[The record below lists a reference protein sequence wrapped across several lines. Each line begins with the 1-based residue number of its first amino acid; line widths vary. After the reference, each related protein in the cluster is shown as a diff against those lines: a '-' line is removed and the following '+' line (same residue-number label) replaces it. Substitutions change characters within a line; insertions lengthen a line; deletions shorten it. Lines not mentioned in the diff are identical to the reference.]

1 MLEVRKYINIADDIF
16 VIRNLI
22 GALLQGIGVAY
33 LIPVLITWIYVE
45 EIRYVYYFVLP
56 GLACILFGAWLARH
70 SEHVEDVNLRQA
82 MISAAFVWLFASL
95 VSVVPFMRIAGM
107 SFIDSYFESM
117 SAWTGTGLT
126 MMRNLESYPRIILFW
141 RAWMQ
146 WLGGIGIVLVAL
158 TILIRPGVA
167 AARLYKAEA
176 RTERILPNLANTSKI
191 IFQIY
196 AVITLLGVY
205 LYYINGMGLFDSV
218 IHSMVGVGTGGM
230 SSHDLSIGFFNSLS
244 IEAITIFLMIM
255 GATNFTVHYKMFKEK
270 SLVPFFRDIQVK
282 YMFFFLSP
290 VVALI
295 GYALTTQNGFSIAS
309 SFREAIFHAVS
320 AVTCTGFSITD
331 LSKYPELA
339 KLLIGFLMV
348 VGGGAGSTAGG
359 IKLIRITLTF
369 QTLKWTIQQAILPKG
384 AVIKRKIGEYIFTE
398 EDLQEVLG
406 FTMTYIAL
414 LLVGTVWTMVRLG
427 ASLADAFFEVASAQG
442 NVGLSVGITST
453 TLPLDMK
460 ILLILHMW
468 IGRLEIFSTL
478 VFIFGL
484 ALMLPRVA
492 ERK

>member
-33 LIPVLITWIYVE
+33 LIPVLITWIYAE
-45 EIRYVYYFVLP
+45 EMKYVYYFVLP

-95 VSVVPFMRIAGM
+95 VSVIPFMRIAGM

-230 SSHDLSIGFFNSLS
+230 SSHDLSVGFFNSLS

-290 VVALI
+290 VEALI
-295 GYALTTQNGFSIAS
+295 GYALTTQNGFSMAS
-309 SFREAIFHAVS
+309 SLGRQ
-320 AVTCTGFSITD
+320 FST
-331 LSKYPELA
+331 LFLQ
-339 KLLIGFLMV
+339 LL
-348 VGGGAGSTAGG
+348 
-359 IKLIRITLTF
+359 
-369 QTLKWTIQQAILPKG
+369 
-384 AVIKRKIGEYIFTE
+384 
-398 EDLQEVLG
+398 VLG
-406 FTMTYIAL
+406 F
-414 LLVGTVWTMVRLG
+414 
-427 ASLADAFFEVASAQG
+427 
-442 NVGLSVGITST
+442 LSPI
-453 TLPLDMK
+453 
-460 ILLILHMW
+460 
-468 IGRLEIFSTL
+468 
-478 VFIFGL
+478 
-484 ALMLPRVA
+484 
-492 ERK
+492 